1 MHDTPLYIAAQN
13 GYDAIVQAL
22 IKAKADVNA
31 ATIVDGNDW
40 FLMARDSGVT
50 PLFIAAEKGHD
61 MIVLADVKMPI
72 RMYNCSYST
81 PVSVA
86 KSYPKA
92 KPYGYAAIEQILR
105 DAGAV

>member
-1 MHDTPLYIAAQN
+1 M
-13 GYDAIVQAL
+13 
-22 IKAKADVNA
+22 
-31 ATIVDGNDW
+31 
-40 FLMARDSGVT
+40 T

-61 MIVLADVKMPI
+61 MIVLADVKMSI